1 MEYKNILII
10 KMSSLGDIIHTLPS
24 VAVLRKSFPNA
35 RLTWL
40 VHPQFGAFVPD
51 PPIIDEV
58 IYFDKVKFTKMS
70 LAEKWSY
77 FWQMRD
83 LLHSKHFDLVIDMHG
98 LFKSAVYRLL

>member
-58 IYFDKVKFTKMS
+58 IYFDKVKYKDEPCRKMVLF
-70 LAEKWSY
+70 LA
-77 FWQMRD
+77 D
-83 LLHSKHFDLVIDMHG
+83 AG
-98 LFKSAVYRLL
+98 LASQ

>member
-58 IYFDKVKFTKMS
+58 IYFDKVKFKKMS

-77 FWQMRD
+77 FWQIYKDEPCRKVVLFLAD
-83 LLHSKHFDLVIDMHG
+83 AG
-98 LFKSAVYRLL
+98 LASQ

>member
-70 LAEKWSY
+70 LAEIYKDEPCRKVVL
-77 FWQMRD
+77 FLAD
-83 LLHSKHFDLVIDMHG
+83 AG
-98 LFKSAVYRLL
+98 LASQ